1 MSLNPG
7 VGWVGEKEARL
18 TGLVSLQSGRLISAV
33 LLLCMDAGPLSL
45 PPPLV
50 RLKMKIILSLGGFG
64 LFERK
69 MLEK

>member
-7 VGWVGEKEARL
+7 VGWVGEEARL
-18 TGLVSLQSGRLISAV
+18 TGLVSLQSRRFISAV
-33 LLLCMDAGPLSL
+33 LLLCTDAGPLSL